1 VRNLTQKREILEIE
15 FLLALP
21 NASGGWTRQL
31 FLLDTGS
38 QFTTVPIE
46 FAESLGIS
54 LVESKPVRI
63 QGTTGSASG
72 YIAPVRYSLA
82 SLHQWQFTADWC
94 FSKSP
99 PRRPLLSLTDLLR
112 QFTLRT
118 LLPSRLHPLGSVR
131 LQLRRDHQGQP
142 RSF

>member
-1 VRNLTQKREILEIE
+1 MHSWKLRCPIVRNLTQKREILEIE

-54 LVESKPVRI
+54 LVESKP
-63 QGTTGSASG
+63 
-72 YIAPVRYSLA
+72 
-82 SLHQWQFTADWC
+82 ADPGHDGIC
-94 FSKSP
+94 E
-99 PRRPLLSLTDLLR
+99 
-112 QFTLRT
+112 
-118 LLPSRLHPLGSVR
+118 RLHRAGPVFPSVFASMAVYGG
-131 LQLRRDHQGQP
+131 LVL
-142 RSF
+142 